1 MSKNHRTMNLRSARL
16 LVLMCALVLIG
27 PACGG
32 DNPDTGSEAA
42 PGVRATV
49 RGTEGTPGASGA
61 IADADC
67 REYANSFAG
76 VTTPDPNDPE
86 SFANLVQ
93 ISDSMEKIAD
103 KVPNEISDDFR
114 VLAGAYRKFAEGL
127 GTLDFSDPSSFANV
141 TPEELQKMEESLKSL
156 DQEDVRAAA
165 ANIEKFVKEN
175 CPQG

>member
-1 MSKNHRTMNLRSARL
+1 MSKNCRTMKPRSDRL
-16 LVLMCALVLIG
+16 LVLLCALVLIA

-32 DNPDTGSEAA
+32 DNPDAGSESTPSA
-42 PGVRATV
+42 RATEQE
-49 RGTEGTPGASGA
+49 TEGTPGASGA

-67 REYANSFAG
+67 REYASSFAG
-76 VTTPDPNDPE
+76 VATPNPNDPE

-93 ISDSMEKIAD
+93 IADSMEKIAD